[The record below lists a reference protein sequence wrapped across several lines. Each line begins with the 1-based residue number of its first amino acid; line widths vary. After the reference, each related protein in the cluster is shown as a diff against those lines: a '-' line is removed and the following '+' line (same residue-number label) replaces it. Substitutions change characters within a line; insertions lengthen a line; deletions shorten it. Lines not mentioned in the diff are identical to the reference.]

1 MTRAIGFPTAHTA
14 TTAWARRREQPVFG
28 RNGMVASAH
37 PLVTAAG
44 LGALARGANAVD
56 AAVCAGLVAA
66 VVMPE
71 MCGFGGDLFAV
82 VHMPPSNHQGRA
94 ETIAIH
100 GSGIA
105 PRGATLE
112 QMREHGE
119 DGGRL
124 MPYRGPLA
132 VAVPG
137 MPDAYAALLTRF
149 GSRSLAEMA
158 APAIAYAA
166 EGYPLTASGAEAIRD
181 NADLLRRFPSSA
193 AVFLSGGRIPKT
205 GEMLRQPD
213 LGRTLAAYATGG
225 ADLFYRGEIARR
237 IARFMTEAGGAL
249 SADDLADH
257 QTELTVPLTTTY
269 RGQTVHQTGLP
280 TQGLILLEALNIVER
295 ADLRT
300 LGIDSAAGVHLLVE
314 AKKLAYADRLA
325 YAADPAFYETP
336 LDRLLSKEWARCRFD
351 AVRPDRAAEETPPGG
366 LTGGDTTSLCVADGT
381 GMMVSLI
388 QSVSSAFGSGV
399 VAGDTGVVLNNRAGR
414 GFSLEDGHPNQ
425 FAPGKKTMHTLNC
438 YLITALDGSPIVAG
452 GTPGGDGQPQWNLQ
466 TIAALID
473 ADLDA
478 QAAVEL
484 PRWTS
489 WPGTDPDTLP
499 NRYELRL
506 EDRFEPGV
514 IGELQTRGHIAR
526 QLGPWGAGGAAQ
538 VICRDPDTGALV
550 AGSDPRAEGLAL
562 GF

>member
-1 MTRAIGFPTAHTA
+1 
-14 TTAWARRREQPVFG
+14 
-28 RNGMVASAH
+28 MVGSAH

-56 AAVCAGLVAA
+56 AAVCAGLVAS

-82 VHMPPSNHQGRA
+82 VHAPASSGQGTA
-94 ETIAIH
+94 ETISVH

-105 PRGATLE
+105 PRAATLE
-112 QMREHGE
+112 QMREHGG

-137 MPDAYAALLTRF
+137 MPDAYAALLGRW
-149 GSRSLAEMA
+149 GSRSLSEMA
-158 APAIAYAA
+158 APAIGYAA
-166 EGYPLTASGAEAIRD
+166 DGYPLSASGAEAIRD
-181 NADLLRRFPSSA
+181 SADLLRRFPASA
-193 AVFLSGGRIPKT
+193 AVFLPGGRVPLS
-205 GEMLRQPD
+205 GEILRQTD
-213 LGRTLAAYATGG
+213 LGRTLAAYAKDGP
-225 ADLFYRGEIARR
+225 DIFYRGDVARR
-237 IARFMTEAGGAL
+237 IARFMTGAGGAL

-257 QTELTVPLTTTY
+257 RTELTASLTTTY
-269 RGQTVHQTGLP
+269 RGQTIHQTGLP
-280 TQGLILLEALNIVER
+280 TQGLILLEALNIAEQ

-300 LGIDSAAGVHLLVE
+300 LGVDSAAGIHLLVE

-325 YAADPAFYETP
+325 HAADPTFHDTP
-336 LDRLLSKEWARCRFD
+336 LDRLLAKEWAQRRFQTI
-351 AVRPDRAAEETPPGG
+351 APDRAAGDTPPGG
-366 LTGGDTTSLCVADGT
+366 LTDGDTTSLCVADGT

-438 YLITALDGSPIVAG
+438 YLITAPDGSAIVAG

-466 TIAALID
+466 TIAGLID

-499 NRYELRL
+499 NPYELRVEERFDPRAIEEL
-506 EDRFEPGV
+506 E
-514 IGELQTRGHIAR
+514 TRGHAIR
-526 QLGPWGAGGAAQ
+526 RLGPWGAGGAAQ
-538 VICRDPDTGALV
+538 VICRDPDTGVLAG
-550 AGSDPRAEGLAL
+550 GSDPRAEGLAL